1 MSVLRK
7 ALTLTLLALVAL
19 GFLWPFF
26 VPTDELADKASWF
39 FLAAS
44 PLTLLL
50 VIVLITQ
57 EELGSKKIALLGIL
71 TALIAALR
79 PLGIGAIGIEPM
91 WFALI
96 IASRAMGP
104 TFGFL
109 LGTLSMGLSAL
120 LTGGIGPWLSY
131 QIFAAALIGW
141 GTAVIPA
148 KLRGLKEVVTLI
160 FYGILASIF
169 FGIAMDL
176 QFWPWTLGPGTELSY
191 LPGAAVIENLDRFFT
206 YHFISALAW
215 DIPRAILTSTLL
227 ALAARP
233 MLGAL
238 RRADETTRFVSHA
251 EMEKIKN
258 SLSLSHVRGDHR

>member
-1 MSVLRK
+1 V
-7 ALTLTLLALVAL
+7 
-19 GFLWPFF
+19 
-26 VPTDELADKASWF
+26 
-39 FLAAS
+39 
-44 PLTLLL
+44 
-50 VIVLITQ
+50 TQ

-109 LGTLSMGLSAL
+109 LGTLSMALSAL

-141 GTAVIPA
+141 GTIIIPA
-148 KLRGLKEVVTLI
+148 KLRGAKEVIALI
-160 FYGILASIF
+160 FYGILAAGF

-191 LPGAAVIENLDRFFT
+191 LPGAPLVENLDRFFT

-215 DIPRAILTSTLL
+215 DIPRAILTTILL
-227 ALAARP
+227 SIATRP
-233 MLGAL
+233 MLTAL
-238 RRADETTRFVSHA
+238 RRSDEISRFVTEQ
-251 EMEKIKN
+251 EMRELK
-258 SLSLSHVRGDHR
+258 SQLG

>member
-1 MSVLRK
+1 MSK
-7 ALTLTLLALVAL
+7 ARTGLLLSLITLSSL

-26 VPTDELADKASWF
+26 VPTKELAEKASWF

-71 TALIAALR
+71 TALIASLR

-109 LGTLSMGLSAL
+109 LGTLSMSLSAI

-141 GTAVIPA
+141 GTTLIPK
-148 KLRGLKEVVTLI
+148 KLRGAKEVLALV
-160 FYGILASIF
+160 FYGIAASLF

-176 QFWPWTLGPGTELSY
+176 QFWPWTLGPGTQLSY
-191 LPGAAVIENLDRFFT
+191 VPGAEIGDNLDRFFT

-215 DIPRAILTSTLL
+215 DIPRAVLTSILL

-233 MLGAL
+233 MLIAL
-238 RRADETTRFVSHA
+238 RRANETSRFVSHV
-251 EMEKIKN
+251 EMEQIK
-258 SLSLSHVRGDHR
+258 SALR

>member
-1 MSVLRK
+1 MVVRR
-7 ALTLTLLALVAL
+7 ALISSLISMAAL
-19 GFLWPFF
+19 GFFWPFF
-26 VPTDELADKASWF
+26 VPTDEMADKASWF
-39 FLAAS
+39 FLAAT
-44 PLTLLL
+44 PLIMIL
-50 VIVLITQ
+50 VVVLVTQ

-109 LGTLSMGLSAL
+109 LGTLSMALSAL

-141 GTAVIPA
+141 GTILIPA
-148 KLRGLKEVVTLI
+148 KLRGMQEVSALI
-160 FYGILASIF
+160 FYGIIAAGF

-191 LPGAAVIENLDRFFT
+191 LPGAALIENLDRFFT

-215 DIPRAILTSTLL
+215 DIPRAILTTILL
-227 ALAARP
+227 SIATKP
-233 MLGAL
+233 MLTAL
-238 RRADETTRFVSHA
+238 RRSDEISRFVSES
-251 EMEKIKN
+251 EMQAIKN
-258 SLSLSHVRGDHR
+258 QLR

>member
-1 MSVLRK
+1 MSAMRKVL
-7 ALTLTLLALVAL
+7 TVTLLSLVAL

-26 VPTDELADKASWF
+26 VPNDELADKASWF

-71 TALIAALR
+71 TALTAALR

-104 TFGFL
+104 TFGFI

-141 GTAVIPA
+141 GTTLIPA
-148 KLRGLKEVVTLI
+148 KLRGLKEVTALI
-160 FYGILASIF
+160 LYGIIASAF

-191 LPGAAVIENLDRFFT
+191 QPGAALSENLDRFFT
-206 YHFISALAW
+206 YHFLSALAW
-215 DIPRAILTSTLL
+215 DVPRAILTSVLL

-238 RRADETTRFVSHA
+238 RRADETARFVSHA
-251 EMEKIKN
+251 EMEEIMSSR
-258 SLSLSHVRGDHR
+258 SLTHVRGNHR

>member
-1 MSVLRK
+1 MRK
-7 ALTLTLLALVAL
+7 SRIFLISILILLAQL

-26 VPTDELADKASWF
+26 VATDEMAERASWF
-39 FLAAS
+39 FLAAA
-44 PLTLLL
+44 PLILLL
-50 VIVLITQ
+50 VIILIT
-57 EELGSKKIALLGIL
+57 EEQLGSKKIAFLGIL

-96 IASRAMGP
+96 IAARAMGP

-109 LGTLSMGLSAL
+109 LGTLSMALSAL
-120 LTGGIGPWLSY
+120 LTGGVGPWLSY

-141 GTAVIPA
+141 GTIVIPA
-148 KLRGLKEVVTLI
+148 KLRGFPELFAMIL
-160 FYGILASIF
+160 YGIFAAGF

-191 LPGAAVIENLDRFFT
+191 LPGAPLSVNLERFFT

-215 DIPRAILTSTLL
+215 DLPRAILTATLL
-227 ALAARP
+227 AIAARP
-233 MLGAL
+233 MLTAL
-238 RRADETTRFVSHA
+238 RRSSQESRFVTQQ
-251 EMEKIKN
+251 EMEELVKAKK
-258 SLSLSHVRGDHR
+258 

>member
-1 MSVLRK
+1 MVVRR
-7 ALTLTLLALVAL
+7 ALISSLISMAAL
-19 GFLWPFF
+19 GFFWPFF
-26 VPTDELADKASWF
+26 VPTDEMADKASWF
-39 FLAAS
+39 FLAAT
-44 PLTLLL
+44 PLIMIL
-50 VIVLITQ
+50 VVVLVTQ

-104 TFGFL
+104 IFGFL
-109 LGTLSMGLSAL
+109 LGTLSMALSAL

-141 GTAVIPA
+141 GTILIPA
-148 KLRGLKEVVTLI
+148 KLRGMQEVSALI
-160 FYGILASIF
+160 FYGIIAAGF

-191 LPGAAVIENLDRFFT
+191 LPGAALIENLDRFFT

-215 DIPRAILTSTLL
+215 DIPRAILTTILL
-227 ALAARP
+227 SIATKP
-233 MLGAL
+233 MLTAL
-238 RRADETTRFVSHA
+238 RRSDEISRFVSES
-251 EMEKIKN
+251 EMQAIKN
-258 SLSLSHVRGDHR
+258 QLR

>member
-1 MSVLRK
+1 MMMFRR
-7 ALTLTLLALVAL
+7 TLISLLISLAAL
-19 GFLWPFF
+19 GFFWPFF
-26 VPTDELADKASWF
+26 VPTNEMAEKASWF
-39 FLAAS
+39 FLAAT
-44 PLTLLL
+44 PLILLL
-50 VIVLITQ
+50 VIVLVTQ

-96 IASRAMGP
+96 IAARAMGP

-109 LGTLSMGLSAL
+109 LGTLSMALSAL

-141 GTAVIPA
+141 GTIFIPA
-148 KLRGLKEVVTLI
+148 KLRGAKEIIALI
-160 FYGILASIF
+160 FYGILAAGF

-191 LPGAAVIENLDRFFT
+191 LPGGALAENLDRFFT
-206 YHFISALAW
+206 YHFVSALAW
-215 DIPRAILTSTLL
+215 DIPRAVLTTILLSIATK
-227 ALAARP
+227 P
-233 MLGAL
+233 MLTAL
-238 RRADETTRFVSHA
+238 RRSDEISRFVTEQ
-251 EMEKIKN
+251 EMRELK
-258 SLSLSHVRGDHR
+258 SQLR

>member
-1 MSVLRK
+1 MMVVRR
-7 ALTLTLLALVAL
+7 ALISSLISMAAL
-19 GFLWPFF
+19 GFFWPFF
-26 VPTDELADKASWF
+26 VPTDEMADKASWF
-39 FLAAS
+39 FLAAT
-44 PLTLLL
+44 PLIMIL
-50 VIVLITQ
+50 VVVLVTQ

-109 LGTLSMGLSAL
+109 LGTLSMALSAL

-141 GTAVIPA
+141 GTILIPA
-148 KLRGLKEVVTLI
+148 KLRGMQEVSALI
-160 FYGILASIF
+160 FYGIIAAGF

-191 LPGAAVIENLDRFFT
+191 LPGAALIENLDRFFT

-215 DIPRAILTSTLL
+215 DIPRAILTTILL
-227 ALAARP
+227 SIATKP
-233 MLGAL
+233 MLTAL
-238 RRADETTRFVSHA
+238 RRSDEISRFVSES
-251 EMEKIKN
+251 EMQAIKN
-258 SLSLSHVRGDHR
+258 QLR

>member
-1 MSVLRK
+1 MMMFRR
-7 ALTLTLLALVAL
+7 TLISLLISLAAL
-19 GFLWPFF
+19 GFFWPFF
-26 VPTDELADKASWF
+26 VPTNEMADKASWF
-39 FLAAS
+39 FLAAT
-44 PLTLLL
+44 PLILLL
-50 VIVLITQ
+50 VIVLVTQ

-96 IASRAMGP
+96 IAARAMGP

-109 LGTLSMGLSAL
+109 LGTLSMALSAL

-141 GTAVIPA
+141 GTIFIPA
-148 KLRGLKEVVTLI
+148 KLRGAKEVIALV
-160 FYGILASIF
+160 FYGIIAAGF

-191 LPGAAVIENLDRFFT
+191 LPGGALAENLDRFFT
-206 YHFISALAW
+206 YHFVSALAW
-215 DIPRAILTSTLL
+215 DIPRAVLTTILLSI
-227 ALAARP
+227 AAKP
-233 MLGAL
+233 MLTAL
-238 RRADETTRFVSHA
+238 RRSDEISRFVTEQ
-251 EMEKIKN
+251 EMRELR
-258 SLSLSHVRGDHR
+258 SQLR

>member
-1 MSVLRK
+1 MMVVRR
-7 ALTLTLLALVAL
+7 ALISSLISMAAL
-19 GFLWPFF
+19 GFFWPFF
-26 VPTDELADKASWF
+26 VPTDEMADKASWF
-39 FLAAS
+39 FLAAT
-44 PLTLLL
+44 PLIMIL
-50 VIVLITQ
+50 VVVLVTQ

-109 LGTLSMGLSAL
+109 LGTLSMALSAL

-141 GTAVIPA
+141 GTILIPA
-148 KLRGLKEVVTLI
+148 KLRGMQEVSALI
-160 FYGILASIF
+160 FYGIIAAGF

-191 LPGAAVIENLDRFFT
+191 LPGAALVENLDRFFT

-215 DIPRAILTSTLL
+215 DIPRAILTTILL
-227 ALAARP
+227 SIATKP
-233 MLGAL
+233 MLTAL
-238 RRADETTRFVSHA
+238 RRSDEISRFVSES
-251 EMEKIKN
+251 EMQAIKN
-258 SLSLSHVRGDHR
+258 QLR

>member
-1 MSVLRK
+1 MMFRR
-7 ALTLTLLALVAL
+7 TLISLLISLAAL
-19 GFLWPFF
+19 GFFWPFF
-26 VPTDELADKASWF
+26 VPTNEMAEKASWF
-39 FLAAS
+39 FLAAT
-44 PLTLLL
+44 PLILLL
-50 VIVLITQ
+50 VIVLVTQ

-96 IASRAMGP
+96 IAARAMGP

-109 LGTLSMGLSAL
+109 LGTLSMALSAL

-141 GTAVIPA
+141 GTIFIPA
-148 KLRGLKEVVTLI
+148 KLRGAKEIIALI
-160 FYGILASIF
+160 FYGILAAGF

-191 LPGAAVIENLDRFFT
+191 LPGGALAENLDRFFT
-206 YHFISALAW
+206 YHFVSALAW
-215 DIPRAILTSTLL
+215 DIPRAVLTTILLSIATK
-227 ALAARP
+227 P
-233 MLGAL
+233 MLTAL
-238 RRADETTRFVSHA
+238 RRSDEISRFVTEQ
-251 EMEKIKN
+251 EMRELK
-258 SLSLSHVRGDHR
+258 SQLR

>member
-1 MSVLRK
+1 MRTSRLLLI
-7 ALTLTLLALVAL
+7 ASLILLAQL

-26 VPTDELADKASWF
+26 VATDEMAERASWF
-39 FLAAS
+39 FLAAA
-44 PLTLLL
+44 PLILLL
-50 VIVLITQ
+50 VIILIT
-57 EELGSKKIALLGIL
+57 EEQLGSKKIAFLGIL

-96 IASRAMGP
+96 IAARAMGP

-109 LGTLSMGLSAL
+109 LGTLSMALSAL
-120 LTGGIGPWLSY
+120 LTGGVGPWLSY

-141 GTAVIPA
+141 GTIFIPS
-148 KLRGLKEVVTLI
+148 KLRGFPELMALI
-160 FYGILASIF
+160 LYGILAAAF

-191 LPGAAVIENLDRFFT
+191 LPGAPISENLNRFLT

-215 DIPRAILTSTLL
+215 DLPRAILTATLL
-227 ALAARP
+227 SIAARP
-233 MLGAL
+233 MLNAL
-238 RRADETTRFVSHA
+238 RRSGQESRFVTA
-251 EMEKIKN
+251 EEMKELIKK
-258 SLSLSHVRGDHR
+258 

>member
-1 MSVLRK
+1 MVVVRRSLISI
-7 ALTLTLLALVAL
+7 LITLAAA
-19 GFLWPFF
+19 GFFWPFF
-26 VPTDELADKASWF
+26 VRSDEMADKASWF
-39 FLAAS
+39 FLAAT
-44 PLTLLL
+44 PFTLLL
-50 VIVLITQ
+50 IIVLVTQ

-109 LGTLSMGLSAL
+109 LGTLSMALSAL
-120 LTGGIGPWLSY
+120 LTGGMGPWLSY
-131 QIFAAALIGW
+131 QVFAAALIGW
-141 GTAVIPA
+141 GTIFIPP
-148 KLRGLKEVVTLI
+148 KLRAAKEVVALVL
-160 FYGILASIF
+160 YGIIAAGF

-191 LPGAAVIENLDRFFT
+191 LPGAALSENLDRFFT

-215 DIPRAILTSTLL
+215 DIPRAILTTVLL
-227 ALAARP
+227 SIATKP
-233 MLGAL
+233 MLTAL
-238 RRADETTRFVSHA
+238 RRTDESSRFVTGE
-251 EMEKIKN
+251 EMRKIK
-258 SLSLSHVRGDHR
+258 SQLR

>member
-1 MSVLRK
+1 MILLRR
-7 ALTLTLLALVAL
+7 ALISILISLAGL
-19 GFLWPFF
+19 GFFWPFF
-26 VPTDELADKASWF
+26 VPTDAMAEKASWF
-39 FLAAS
+39 FLAAT
-44 PLTLLL
+44 PLILLL
-50 VIVLITQ
+50 IILLVTQ
-57 EELGSKKIALLGIL
+57 EELGSKRIALLGIL

-109 LGTLSMGLSAL
+109 LGTLSMALSAL

-141 GTAVIPA
+141 GTVLIPT
-148 KLRGLKEVVTLI
+148 KLRGAKEHFALI
-160 FYGILASIF
+160 SYGIIAAGF

-191 LPGAAVIENLDRFFT
+191 LPGAALAENLDRFFT
-206 YHFISALAW
+206 FHFISALAW
-215 DIPRAILTSTLL
+215 DVPRALLTTVLL
-227 ALAARP
+227 GVAANP
-233 MLGAL
+233 MLAAL
-238 RRADETTRFVSHA
+238 RRSDEISRFVTEE
-251 EMEKIKN
+251 EMRELKKA
-258 SLSLSHVRGDHR
+258 LR

>member
-1 MSVLRK
+1 MRLRHG
-7 ALTLTLLALVAL
+7 LLAALISFISL
-19 GFLWPFF
+19 GFIWPFL
-26 VPTDELADKASWF
+26 VPTDQLAERASWF

-44 PLTLLL
+44 PLTLIL
-50 VIVLITQ
+50 VIILITQ

-109 LGTLSMGLSAL
+109 LGTLSMALSAL

-131 QIFAAALIGW
+131 QVFAAALIGW
-141 GTAVIPA
+141 GTTFIPA
-148 KLRGLKEVVTLI
+148 KLRGGREVVALI
-160 FYGILASIF
+160 IYGILAAAF

-191 LPGAAVIENLDRFFT
+191 LPGAAIADNVNRFLT

-238 RRADETTRFVSHA
+238 RRTDESARFISHD
-251 EMEKIKN
+251 EMQKLKS
-258 SLSLSHVRGDHR
+258 SLA

>member
-1 MSVLRK
+1 MFRR
-7 ALTLTLLALVAL
+7 TLISLLISLAAL
-19 GFLWPFF
+19 GFFWPFF
-26 VPTDELADKASWF
+26 VPTNEMAQKASWF
-39 FLAAS
+39 FLAAT
-44 PLTLLL
+44 PLILLL
-50 VIVLITQ
+50 VIVLVTQ

-96 IASRAMGP
+96 IAARAMGP

-109 LGTLSMGLSAL
+109 LGTLSMALSAL

-141 GTAVIPA
+141 GTFLIPA
-148 KLRGLKEVVTLI
+148 KLRGSKEVIALI
-160 FYGILASIF
+160 FYGILAAGF

-191 LPGAAVIENLDRFFT
+191 LPGGALAENLDRFFT
-206 YHFISALAW
+206 YHFVSALAW
-215 DIPRAILTSTLL
+215 DIPRAVLTTILLSIATK
-227 ALAARP
+227 P
-233 MLGAL
+233 MLTAL
-238 RRADETTRFVSHA
+238 RRSDEISRFVTQQ
-251 EMEKIKN
+251 EMRELK
-258 SLSLSHVRGDHR
+258 SQLR

>member
-1 MSVLRK
+1 MRLRSG
-7 ALTLTLLALVAL
+7 LLSLLVSFTFL

-26 VPTDELADKASWF
+26 VPTDEMAERASWF

-50 VIVLITQ
+50 VVILISQ

-109 LGTLSMGLSAL
+109 LGTLSMALSAL

-131 QIFAAALIGW
+131 QVFAAALIGW
-141 GTAVIPA
+141 GTTLIPS
-148 KLRGLKEVVTLI
+148 KLRGRKEVLAVIL
-160 FYGILASIF
+160 YGICAALF
-169 FGIAMDL
+169 FGILMDL

-191 LPGAAVIENLDRFFT
+191 LPGAALSENLNRFFT

-215 DIPRAILTSTLL
+215 DIPRAILTSILL
-227 ALAARP
+227 AIAAHP
-233 MLGAL
+233 MLAAL
-238 RRADETTRFVSHA
+238 RRADETIRFVSHD
-251 EMEKIKN
+251 EMEKIK
-258 SLSLSHVRGDHR
+258 SELR

>member
-1 MSVLRK
+1 MMMFRR
-7 ALTLTLLALVAL
+7 TLISLLISLAAL
-19 GFLWPFF
+19 GFFWPFF
-26 VPTDELADKASWF
+26 VPTNEMAEKASWF
-39 FLAAS
+39 FLAAT
-44 PLTLLL
+44 PLILLL
-50 VIVLITQ
+50 VIVLVTQ

-96 IASRAMGP
+96 IAARTMGP

-109 LGTLSMGLSAL
+109 LGTLSMALSAL

-141 GTAVIPA
+141 GTIFIPA
-148 KLRGLKEVVTLI
+148 KLRGAKEVIALI
-160 FYGILASIF
+160 FYGILAAGF

-191 LPGAAVIENLDRFFT
+191 LPGGALAENLDRFFT
-206 YHFISALAW
+206 YHFVSALAW
-215 DIPRAILTSTLL
+215 DIPRAVLTTILLSI
-227 ALAARP
+227 AAKP
-233 MLGAL
+233 MLTAL
-238 RRADETTRFVSHA
+238 RRSDEISRFVTEQ
-251 EMEKIKN
+251 EMRELR
-258 SLSLSHVRGDHR
+258 SQLR

>member
-1 MSVLRK
+1 MMMVRR
-7 ALTLTLLALVAL
+7 ALISLLILLATF
-19 GFLWPFF
+19 GFFWPFF
-26 VPTDELADKASWF
+26 VPTDSMADKASWF
-39 FLAAS
+39 FLAAI
-44 PLTLLL
+44 PLIMLL
-50 VIVLITQ
+50 VVVLITQ

-96 IASRAMGP
+96 IAARAMGP

-109 LGTLSMGLSAL
+109 LGTLSMALSAL

-141 GTAVIPA
+141 GTILIPRS
-148 KLRGLKEVVTLI
+148 LRGAREVIALI
-160 FYGILASIF
+160 FYGIIAAAF

-191 LPGAAVIENLDRFFT
+191 LPGAALTENLDRFFT

-215 DIPRAILTSTLL
+215 DIPRAVLTTILLSIATK
-227 ALAARP
+227 P
-233 MLGAL
+233 MLTAL
-238 RRADETTRFVSHA
+238 RRSDEISRFVTEQ
-251 EMEKIKN
+251 EMRKLKN
-258 SLSLSHVRGDHR
+258 QLR

>member
-1 MSVLRK
+1 MLVIRKGLLSVLI
-7 ALTLTLLALVAL
+7 ALAAA

-26 VPTDELADKASWF
+26 VPTDEMADKASWF
-39 FLAAS
+39 FLAAT
-44 PLTLLL
+44 PFTLLL
-50 VIVLITQ
+50 VIVLVTQ

-104 TFGFL
+104 IFGFL
-109 LGTLSMGLSAL
+109 LGTLSMALSAL
-120 LTGGIGPWLSY
+120 LTGGMGPWLSY
-131 QIFAAALIGW
+131 QVFAAALIGW
-141 GTAVIPA
+141 GTILIPR
-148 KLRGLKEVVTLI
+148 KLRGAKEVAALI
-160 FYGILASIF
+160 FYGIISAGF

-191 LPGAAVIENLDRFFT
+191 LPGAALSENLDRFFT

-215 DIPRAILTSTLL
+215 DIPRAILTTILL
-227 ALAARP
+227 SIATKP
-233 MLGAL
+233 MLTAL
-238 RRADETTRFVSHA
+238 RRSDESSRFVTEE
-251 EMEKIKN
+251 EMRKIK
-258 SLSLSHVRGDHR
+258 SQLI

>member
-1 MSVLRK
+1 MMMFRR
-7 ALTLTLLALVAL
+7 TLISLLISLAAL
-19 GFLWPFF
+19 GFFWPFF
-26 VPTDELADKASWF
+26 VPTNEMAEKASWF
-39 FLAAS
+39 FLAAT
-44 PLTLLL
+44 PLILLL
-50 VIVLITQ
+50 VIVLVTQ

-96 IASRAMGP
+96 IAARAMGA

-109 LGTLSMGLSAL
+109 LGTLSMALSAL

-141 GTAVIPA
+141 GTIFIPA
-148 KLRGLKEVVTLI
+148 KLRGAKEVIALI
-160 FYGILASIF
+160 FYGILAAGF

-191 LPGAAVIENLDRFFT
+191 LPGGALAENLDRFFT
-206 YHFISALAW
+206 YHFVSALAW
-215 DIPRAILTSTLL
+215 DIPRAVLTTILLSIATK
-227 ALAARP
+227 P
-233 MLGAL
+233 MLTAL
-238 RRADETTRFVSHA
+238 RRSDEISRFVTEQ
-251 EMEKIKN
+251 EMRELK
-258 SLSLSHVRGDHR
+258 SQLR

>member
-1 MSVLRK
+1 MIILRK
-7 ALTLTLLALVAL
+7 VLIGALLSLVTL

-26 VPTDELADKASWF
+26 VPTDEIADKASWF

-50 VIVLITQ
+50 VIVLVTQ
-57 EELGSKKIALLGIL
+57 EELGSKQIALLGIL

-131 QIFAAALIGW
+131 QVFAAALIGW
-141 GTAVIPA
+141 GTTLIPS
-148 KLRGLKEVVTLI
+148 KLRGYREVAALVL
-160 FYGILASIF
+160 YGILACAF

-191 LPGAAVIENLDRFFT
+191 QPGAAFSENLDRFLT

-215 DIPRAILTSTLL
+215 DIPRAILTSVLL
-227 ALAARP
+227 LIAARP
-233 MLGAL
+233 MLVAL
-238 RRADETTRFVSHA
+238 RRADETTRFVTHA
-251 EMEKIKN
+251 EMEKIK
-258 SLSLSHVRGDHR
+258 SAL

>member
-1 MSVLRK
+1 MSGIRK
-7 ALTLTLLALVAL
+7 GLLLSLITLTAL

-26 VPTDELADKASWF
+26 VPSKELADKASWF

-71 TALIAALR
+71 TALIASLR

-109 LGTLSMGLSAL
+109 LGTLSMTLSAL
-120 LTGGIGPWLSY
+120 LTGGVGPWLSY

-141 GTAVIPA
+141 GTTLVPN
-148 KLRGLKEVVTLI
+148 KLRGNKEVLALV
-160 FYGILASIF
+160 FYGIAASLF

-176 QFWPWTLGPGTELSY
+176 QFWPWTLGPGTQLSY
-191 LPGAAVIENLDRFFT
+191 QPGADIGDNLERFLT
-206 YHFISALAW
+206 YHFVSALAW
-215 DIPRAILTSTLL
+215 DIPRAILTSVLL
-227 ALAARP
+227 AFATRP
-233 MLGAL
+233 MLAAL
-238 RRADETTRFVSHA
+238 RRASETSRFVSHV
-251 EMEKIKN
+251 EMEQIK
-258 SLSLSHVRGDHR
+258 SALR

>member
-1 MSVLRK
+1 MMVVRR
-7 ALTLTLLALVAL
+7 ALISSLISMAAL
-19 GFLWPFF
+19 GFFWPFF
-26 VPTDELADKASWF
+26 VPTDEMADKASWF
-39 FLAAS
+39 FLAAT
-44 PLTLLL
+44 PLIMIL
-50 VIVLITQ
+50 VVVLVTQ

-109 LGTLSMGLSAL
+109 LGTLSMALSAL

-141 GTAVIPA
+141 GTILIPA
-148 KLRGLKEVVTLI
+148 KLRGMQEVSALI
-160 FYGILASIF
+160 FYGIIAAGF

-191 LPGAAVIENLDRFFT
+191 LPGAALIENLDRFFT

-215 DIPRAILTSTLL
+215 DIPRAILTAILL
-227 ALAARP
+227 SIATKP
-233 MLGAL
+233 MLTAL
-238 RRADETTRFVSHA
+238 RRSDEISRFVSES
-251 EMEKIKN
+251 EMQAIKN
-258 SLSLSHVRGDHR
+258 QLR

>member
-1 MSVLRK
+1 MSGVRK
-7 ALTLTLLALVAL
+7 GLLLTLISLSGL
-19 GFLWPFF
+19 GFFWPFF
-26 VPTDELADKASWF
+26 VTTQEMADRASWF

-50 VIVLITQ
+50 VIALITQ

-71 TALIAALR
+71 TALIASLR

-109 LGTLSMGLSAL
+109 LGSLSMAFSAL

-141 GTAVIPA
+141 GTTVIPT
-148 KLRGLKEVVTLI
+148 KLRGAKEVIALI
-160 FYGILASIF
+160 LYGIFAAAF

-176 QFWPWTLGPGTELSY
+176 QFWPWTLGPGTQLSY
-191 LPGAAVIENLDRFFT
+191 LPGAALGENLDRFFT

-215 DIPRAILTSTLL
+215 DIPRAILTTVLL
-227 ALAARP
+227 SLAARP
-233 MLGAL
+233 ALTAL
-238 RRADETTRFVSHA
+238 RRADETSRFVSQK
-251 EMEKIKN
+251 EMEQIK
-258 SLSLSHVRGDHR
+258 SALR